1 MINPRLNEDEDPDQG
16 IGSDSVSTKAFV
28 SPVLSWTEKEFQE
41 QVMLAAKQLGWS
53 LRYHTFNS
61 KRSAK
66 GFPDLVLVHP
76 AKSLVLF
83 RELKTEK
90 GKTTAEQDE
99 WVSALAGAGQDAGVW
114 RPSDWVS
121 GQVQAELNQSV
132 VYLDVLPDISKF
144 RAGAAKNNMQHIEWT
159 ADDHEPSS
167 MRTRLKMW
175 GEANEPGN

>member
-1 MINPRLNEDEDPDQG
+1 MNP
-16 IGSDSVSTKAFV
+16 VSTRGFV
-28 SPVLSWTEKEFQE
+28 SPVLSWTEKEFQD
-41 QVMLAAKQLGWS
+41 QVLAAAKALGWS

-76 AKSLVLF
+76 VKSLVLF

-90 GKTTAEQDE
+90 GKTTTEQDE
-99 WVSALAGAGQDAGVW
+99 WVGALAEAGQDAAVW

-132 VYLDVLPDISKF
+132 VYIDVLPDISRV
-144 RAGAAKNNMQHIEWT
+144 RADTHGNNMKHIEWT
-159 ADDHEPSS
+159 ADGQEPSS